1 MAYKEDRLNKV
12 IGSLG
17 FSFSSLPFRDG
28 DVDIRE
34 VTHAADIFLEARFN
48 YFDISS
54 QYKKAAT
61 ATIAALQKRY
71 ARRSYCLS
79 TAESSLEGYSSRF
92 ERLSIEY
99 YDFFALENDAV
110 TDDSIAFLEGEKEK
124 GRIHHLGLKWTGEE
138 DALSGIL
145 SSSKGIEY
153 VILPLSASDFF
164 SDTVRRRC
172 YERAVEASVPVII
185 ETGERKEIEESFTE
199 EKKKALHGR
208 HPSWPL
214 IAWNL
219 RFLHSLEGVVT
230 VTMPL
235 GDLSTTKDAIK
246 ALRRFSFLKSE
257 EKSLILE

>member
-1 MAYKEDRLNKV
+1 MAYKEDRLDKV

-17 FSFSSLPFRDG
+17 FSFSSLPFKDG

-34 VTHAADIFLEARFN
+34 VTHSADIFLEARFN

-54 QYKKAAT
+54 QYQRAAT
-61 ATIAALQKRY
+61 ATIDALQKRY

-79 TAESSLEGYSSRF
+79 TTESSLEGYSSRF

-99 YDFFALENDAV
+99 YDFFALENEGITHENA
-110 TDDSIAFLEGEKEK
+110 AFLKKEKEE
-124 GRIHHLGLKWTGEE
+124 GRIHHLGLKWTGDDET
-138 DALSGIL
+138 LSKIL
-145 SSSKGIEY
+145 SARKGVEY
-153 VILPLSASDFF
+153 VILPLGAADFF
-164 SDTVRRRC
+164 QESVRKRC
-172 YERAVEASVPVII
+172 YERALEASVPVII
-185 ETGERKEIEESFTE
+185 ETGGREEIEENFPG
-199 EKKKALHGR
+199 EKKKVLHER

-219 RFLHSLEGVVT
+219 RFLHSLAGVVT

-235 GDLSTTKDAIK
+235 GDLPTTKDAIK

-257 EKSLILE
+257 EIDLLLG

>member
-1 MAYKEDRLNKV
+1 MAYKEDRLDKV

-17 FSFSSLPFRDG
+17 FSFSSLPFKDG

-34 VTHAADIFLEARFN
+34 VTHSADIFLEARFN

-54 QYKKAAT
+54 QYQRAAT
-61 ATIAALQKRY
+61 ATIDALRKRY

-79 TAESSLEGYSSRF
+79 TTESSLEGYSSRF

-99 YDFFALENDAV
+99 YDFFALGNEGITHENA
-110 TDDSIAFLEGEKEK
+110 AFLKKEKED
-124 GRIHHLGLKWTGEE
+124 GRIHHLGLKWTGDDET
-138 DALSGIL
+138 LSKIL
-145 SSSKGIEY
+145 SAHKGVEY
-153 VILPLSASDFF
+153 VILPLSVADFF
-164 SDTVRRRC
+164 SESVRKRC
-172 YERAVEASVPVII
+172 YERALEASVPVII
-185 ETGERKEIEESFTE
+185 ETGGREIEESFPG
-199 EKKKALHGR
+199 EKKKVLHER

-235 GDLSTTKDAIK
+235 GDLPTTKDAIK
-246 ALRRFSFLKSE
+246 ALRRFSVLKPE
-257 EKSLILE
+257 DMSLILE